1 MRYLLDTNILV
12 YLLSGKAPQLEKHVI
27 SKPPGLIGLPT
38 IVLHELYFGAYK
50 SQRVA
55 ANLER
60 IRLLLTDFP
69 VLDFNPEDGRMAGE
83 VRANLKARGA
93 PIGPYDCLI
102 AGQAL
107 ARGLCLV
114 TNNRREFERVEGL
127 EIEDWS

>member
-1 MRYLLDTNILV
+1 MRYLFDTNILV
-12 YLLSGKAPQLEKHVI
+12 YLLSGKAPKIERQVQ

-38 IVLHELYFGAYK
+38 IVLHELYFGAYN
-50 SQRVA
+50 SQKLA

-60 IRLLLTDFP
+60 IRLLMTDFP
-69 VLDFNPEDGRMAGE
+69 VLDFTSEDGRIAGQ
-83 VRANLKARGA
+83 VRANLKARGT
-93 PIGPYDCLI
+93 PIGPYDGLI

-114 TNNRREFERVEGL
+114 TNNRREFERVDGL